1 MWNKT
6 YQRGK
11 WRQQGSFGHA
21 ATRRYAGNVTFI
33 CSGTLQLN
41 SPIGTHSVQMLVHS
55 GAAPILQ
62 EHVGSMSQT
71 YSLFKK
77 LIDLRFDA
85 CEKSLC
91 DRRTFIGQLHPFVS
105 LLLWPAWR
113 DRPQS
118 LCCVWL
124 EGEGRVCRLKAYYI
138 SLAGFIEWT
147 VFCSKLGA
155 VFRNVLW
162 NQIWECF
169 MIPLTRPVPVL
180 LGHDGPS
187 NGVIGK
193 TGFVLPHHWGCGCG
207 ICFPTYPWG
216 TIW

>member
-1 MWNKT
+1 MESTFLADLLFVKQNLLWNPPNV
-6 YQRGK
+6 
-11 WRQQGSFGHA
+11 GSGA
-21 ATRRYAGNVTFI
+21 NRATLDTPLCRYAGNVTFI

-62 EHVGSMSQT
+62 EHVGSISQT

-77 LIDLRFDA
+77 LIGLRFDA

-91 DRRTFIGQLHPFVS
+91 NRRTFIGQLHPFVS

-124 EGEGRVCRLKAYYI
+124 EGEGRVCRLKAYDI
-138 SLAGFIEWT
+138 SLAGLKKSEQLVNSF
-147 VFCSKLGA
+147 
-155 VFRNVLW
+155 
-162 NQIWECF
+162 
-169 MIPLTRPVPVL
+169 L
-180 LGHDGPS
+180 L
-187 NGVIGK
+187 
-193 TGFVLPHHWGCGCG
+193 
-207 ICFPTYPWG
+207 
-216 TIW
+216 